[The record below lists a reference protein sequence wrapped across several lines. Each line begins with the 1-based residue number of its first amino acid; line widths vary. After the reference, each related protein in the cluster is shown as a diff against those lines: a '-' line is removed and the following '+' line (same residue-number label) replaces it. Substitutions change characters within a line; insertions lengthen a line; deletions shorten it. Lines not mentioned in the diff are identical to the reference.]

1 MEIFAQ
7 RIKELREGKGLSIL
21 KISRA
26 IKINVVTICHWENC
40 EEDVKGT
47 QLVILAK
54 FFGVS
59 IDYLM
64 GLED

>member
-1 MEIFAQ
+1 MKIFAQ
-7 RIKELREGKGLSIL
+7 RIKELRESKGLSIL
-21 KISRA
+21 KLSRA
-26 IKINVVTICHWENC
+26 IKINVVTICHWEKC

-47 QLVILAK
+47 QLVLLAK